1 MVRRDHGHIRRLLKY
16 ASYDESHRRGIPC
29 SLALRIKKRRGS
41 LQNVI
46 NIYELFRRVLP
57 NDVTLSKS
65 TSFFHGSALTDMC
78 CHLESAD

>member
-1 MVRRDHGHIRRLLKY
+1 MMRAIEEEY
-16 ASYDESHRRGIPC
+16 
-29 SLALRIKKRRGS
+29 LAARGS